1 MAQVKTSVS
10 FDEETKALMDRRLD
24 QTGQSA
30 SAYLAQLVRRDAQE
44 QQLAIDAQALRR
56 AGLWGE
62 DRLAAVNTA
71 ALRSRGV

>member
-10 FDEETKALMDRRLD
+10 FDEETKAIMDRRLD
-24 QTGQSA
+24 QTGQSV
-30 SAYLAQLVRRDAQE
+30 SAYLAGLVRRDAQE
-44 QQLAIDAQALRR
+44 QQLAIDVQTLRT

-71 ALRSRGV
+71 AWRSRIA

>member
-71 ALRSRGV
+71 ALRSRIA

>member
-30 SAYLAQLVRRDAQE
+30 SAYLTQLVRRDAQE

-71 ALRSRGV
+71 ALRSRIA

>member
-71 ALRSRGV
+71 ALRSRVA

>member
-24 QTGQSA
+24 QIGQSA
-30 SAYLAQLVRRDAQE
+30 SGYLAQLVRRDAQE

>member
-62 DRLAAVNTA
+62 DRLAAVNAA
-71 ALRSRGV
+71 ALRSRVA

>member
-71 ALRSRGV
+71 ALRSRVG

>member
-62 DRLAAVNTA
+62 ERLAAVNTA
-71 ALRSRGV
+71 ALRSRMA

>member
-1 MAQVKTSVS
+1 MN
-10 FDEETKALMDRRLD
+10 RRLD

-56 AGLWGE
+56 AGLWDE

-71 ALRSRGV
+71 ALRSRIA

>member
-71 ALRSRGV
+71 ALRSRIT

>member
-71 ALRSRGV
+71 ALRSRVS

>member
-56 AGLWGE
+56 AGLWSE

-71 ALRSRGV
+71 ALRSRVA

>member
-10 FDEETKALMDRRLD
+10 FDDETKALMDRRLD

-71 ALRSRGV
+71 ALRSRIA